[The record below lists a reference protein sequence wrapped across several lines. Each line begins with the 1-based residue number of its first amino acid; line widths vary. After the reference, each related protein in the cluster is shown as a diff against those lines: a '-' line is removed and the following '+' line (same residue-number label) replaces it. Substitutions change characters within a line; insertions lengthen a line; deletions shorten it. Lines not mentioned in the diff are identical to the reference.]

1 MRSYWTRVGL
11 NPMRL
16 MIYKEER
23 YRAEAEIGVKRTH
36 KPGSKHLGPS
46 ELEQQGG
53 TLAWRLW
60 RQHGPA
66 DTVISGSWPPAL

>member
-1 MRSYWTRVGL
+1 MQ
-11 NPMRL
+11 L

-23 YRAEAEIGVKRTH
+23 YGAEVEIGVKRTH

-53 TLAWRLW
+53 SLAWRLW
-60 RQHGPA
+60 RQHGPQTLSFR
-66 DTVISGSWPPAL
+66 DPGLQHSENKFLLF